1 MPRGHDVCVL
11 LSASGVAEM
20 APEFHERHR
29 LGVETALAALRLR
42 LGWRVRSSSCS
53 VSRIYANIHPAPCSI
68 PFYVFFNRG
77 QITHVFPPPLEE
89 RGTRQL
95 PKLTLL
101 IISEC
106 AVPWQPV
113 WSRRRADTA
122 PAQPRSGLRLLL
134 PHSTRHPLPACPAAG
149 HQHSALCFYE
159 LDGFRSRM

>member
-77 QITHVFPPPLEE
+77 QIMHVFPPPLEE
-89 RGTRQL
+89 QGTRQL

-113 WSRRRADTA
+113 WSPCRHRPRPAPERPSPSPPPLDTTPAPRLPGRRP
-122 PAQPRSGLRLLL
+122 PALRSLLL
-134 PHSTRHPLPACPAAG
+134 
-149 HQHSALCFYE
+149 
-159 LDGFRSRM
+159 